1 MKLTFRI
8 ISFIMMM
15 VIIFTTIVSCG
26 ITPDNI
32 TQNNK
37 DDNSITDDEISEI
50 VTDIIESIQKESEKQ
65 TEGGLSGGDNTQA
78 EIVELNKDYFL
89 SLLETYPMEYFAEEL
104 LINEISLSYDIFPA
118 AISLS
123 DDEVYEGY
131 AFLDYSEVYSTTETG
146 EVYFLAGF
154 IPYFDAD
161 LDLSTLP
168 NDITEIIADESV
180 EGYKYVYSYSCGNM
194 DRHFVADDK
203 YVKYG
208 VDDSGK
214 MYYEE
219 EPYVKGQC
227 DESRGALYSYDTE
240 KYVYDPNVG
249 EYTTIT
255 AYSVSELLDYDE
267 IEKEMNELLK
277 NQDFKYVST
286 ELKSEIYTSHDAMIN
301 YLQSLEE
308 ETFMGHSVKE
318 IIEIAKTIDPMSCIE
333 YTPDGYAF
341 VNVADAPPQEAG
353 TFTRWMTGITCG
365 IVVIASLAS
374 QAFGVPAGVSGA
386 IIGASTEIFFQ
397 VVVDNKAFAEV
408 DYRKVAVSAVTGA
421 ISAYAPFVLDAFIGG
436 AENAIFEYID
446 GGSIKDISLSF
457 VDGALCGLA
466 IGALVQTAAKKAPQ
480 ILKKLASK
488 LPDGVVDVAR
498 KIKSHVSDFVFNKID
513 NIAKKLDPEEIQ
525 KVLSKKEAQKSVNKT
540 LKKLSKISPDLIDV
554 TDARKGAKETFTT
567 LGYDW
572 DTIQKLKGNHSAL
585 EEYISSVKF
594 DTNNKFQITT
604 EKQLLALAEE
614 KYLPTSK
621 GFSRFFKGKTTTGD
635 SYEWYEHL
643 TLIGKGYTPT
653 KDIPFSY
660 DKYKNKV
667 FDVFG
672 INEKIGSS
680 NRKPDISFKIGDT
693 EINEEL
699 KVGLVKGLDKLQKL
713 RFELY
718 WDIARLT
725 ENPKALQVYKIA
737 TNADNASHMLQD
749 HRIAKYFYKM
759 MELFPDRVSV
769 YLDGV
774 KLSAQDVAKFANI

>member
-1 MKLTFRI
+1 MKITFRI
-8 ISFIMMM
+8 ISFITM
-15 VIIFTTIVSCG
+15 VMILFTTIVGCG
-26 ITPDNI
+26 VKHDNI
-32 TQNNK
+32 IQNGK
-37 DDNSITDDEISEI
+37 DDNSITDEEISEI

-65 TEGGLSGGDNTQA
+65 TEGGLSGEDNTQA

-89 SLLETYPMEYFAEEL
+89 SLLEAYPMEYFAEEL

-118 AISLS
+118 TISLS
-123 DDEVYEGY
+123 DDETYEGY
-131 AFLDYSEVYSTTETG
+131 AFLDYSEVYSITETG

-168 NDITEIIADESV
+168 NDITEIIADEDV
-180 EGYKYVYSYSCGNM
+180 EGYKYIYSYTCGNM

-208 VDDSGK
+208 VDGSGK
-214 MYYEE
+214 MYYSE
-219 EPYVKGQC
+219 EPYVKGQS
-227 DESRGALYSYDTE
+227 DESRGDLYSYDTE
-240 KYVYDPNVG
+240 RYLYDTSVG
-249 EYTTIT
+249 EYTPIT

-318 IIEIAKTIDPMSCIE
+318 IIEIAKTIDPMTCIE

-341 VNVADAPPQEAG
+341 VNIADAPPQEAG

-365 IVVIASLAS
+365 IVVIAALAS

-397 VVVDNKAFAEV
+397 VVIDNKAHAEV

-421 ISAYAPFVLDAFIGG
+421 ISAYAPLLLDAFIGG

-457 VDGALCGLA
+457 VDGALCGIA
-466 IGALVQTAAKKAPQ
+466 IGAIVKKAAEKAPQ

-498 KIKSHVSDFVFNKID
+498 KIKSHVSDFVKNKID
-513 NIAKKLDPEEIQ
+513 NIAKKLDPAEIQ
-525 KVLSKKEAQKSVNKT
+525 KIISKKEAQKSVNKT
-540 LKKLSKISPDLIDV
+540 LKKISKISPDLINV
-554 TDARKGAKETFTT
+554 ENARKGAKKVFTA

-585 EEYISSVKF
+585 KEYISSVKF

-604 EKQLLALAEE
+604 EKQLLAIAEE
-614 KYLPTSK
+614 KYLPTSE
-621 GFSRFFKGKTTTGD
+621 GFSTLFEGGRNTTTGD

-643 TLIGKGYTPT
+643 SLIGQGYTPT
-653 KDIPFSY
+653 KDKAYTYQKYISKEVDYFGFKDKITSAYRQPDVSY
-660 DKYKNKV
+660 
-667 FDVFG
+667 
-672 INEKIGSS
+672 
-680 NRKPDISFKIGDT
+680 KIGDM
-693 EINEEL
+693 EVNEEL
-699 KVGLVKGLDKLQKL
+699 KVGIGVLENFKQE
-713 RFELY
+713 FY
-718 WDIARLT
+718 WDIARLI
-725 ENPKALQVYKIA
+725 ENPKALQVYKFA
-737 TNADNASHMLQD
+737 TSAVNGSDWLQD
-749 HRIAKYFYKM
+749 PRIAKFLYKI

-769 YLDGV
+769 YRNGV
-774 KLSAQDVAKFANI
+774 KLSAQDLAKLANI